1 MSARTKRAERLSA
14 IEAVLQDLLPRL
26 ALAPARTGRP
36 EVLSAALLWTGM
48 LVCIVRGQGSQ
59 LAIWRLLSQA
69 GLWHHE
75 LVPISAEGVRKRLL
89 RSGPTQL
96 ETVFT
101 QVTAELIAD
110 SSGDQTL
117 APFATGVYALDD
129 TSLAQVARHLPR
141 LRETERSADVLLPGK
156 LSVAFDVRRQ
166 LFAQVRPTE
175 LPHQNPKA
183 AAPALYRALPP
194 ASLLLVDLGYFSFP
208 LFDQLSDDGY
218 WFISKQRR
226 RTSATVVHTLVDQ
239 PGLTDELIWLGAYR
253 ADQARHLVRRI
264 TVTITTTPYV
274 YLTNVLDSG
283 LLSAADVVQLYG
295 RRWDI
300 ELAFKSLKQHLGL
313 GVVWSAHWELILT
326 QVWGALLI
334 AQIASALRQQI
345 ALRAGI
351 DLVDVSLALLL
362 RELPQVVRRGEDD
375 IVGII
380 AGLPVTPG
388 GFLRKARRVQYV
400 IPVPKRII
408 PPPDDLV
415 TIRMGRSSGRKCAAD
430 RSNRP
435 RIGVPAGG

>member
-1 MSARTKRAERLSA
+1 MSPGVIADRYELGDRLGSGGMSTVYKATDRVLERTVAVKVLAEHLSDDEKFVARFRRE
-14 IEAVLQDLLPRL
+14 
-26 ALAPARTGRP
+26 ALAVAK
-36 EVLSAALLWTGM
+36 
-48 LVCIVRGQGSQ
+48 LVHPNIV
-59 LAIWRLLSQA
+59 
-69 GLWHHE
+69 
-75 LVPISAEGVRKRLL
+75 
-89 RSGPTQL
+89 
-96 ETVFT
+96 
-101 QVTAELIAD
+101 QVYD
-110 SSGDQTL
+110 
-117 APFATGVYALDD
+117 TGVDQGRHFIVMEYVEGKSGAQLLQRDGALRPG
-129 TSLAQVARHLPR
+129 TAVEIAAHFKP
-141 LRETERSADVLLPGK
+141 ADPLLPGK

-274 YLTNVLDSG
+274 YLTNVLDPG